1 MLRLVALC
9 VVSCGL
15 SSFFFVVF
23 RLALIYVLNR
33 FVLRFVALCVVRGAL
48 PSCVDLCC
56 VWLLCV
62 LFAVVCR
69 LALRLVAL
77 CVGRCGF

>member
-1 MLRLVALC
+1 MV
-9 VVSCGL
+9 CG
-15 SSFFFVVF
+15 
-23 RLALIYVLNR
+23 LALIYVLKR

-48 PSCVDLCC
+48 PSCVGLCC

-77 CVGRCGF
+77 CVGRCGLLSCADLCVALCGPGDGS

>member
-1 MLRLVALC
+1 MRL
-9 VVSCGL
+9 
-15 SSFFFVVF
+15 
-23 RLALIYVLNR
+23 
-33 FVLRFVALCVVRGAL
+33 VALCVVRGAL
-48 PSCVDLCC
+48 PSFVDLCC

>member
-15 SSFFFVVF
+15 SSFFFVVC
-23 RLALIYVLNR
+23 RLASIYVLNR

-69 LALRLVAL
+69 LALRLVDL
-77 CVGRCGF
+77 FVGRCGF